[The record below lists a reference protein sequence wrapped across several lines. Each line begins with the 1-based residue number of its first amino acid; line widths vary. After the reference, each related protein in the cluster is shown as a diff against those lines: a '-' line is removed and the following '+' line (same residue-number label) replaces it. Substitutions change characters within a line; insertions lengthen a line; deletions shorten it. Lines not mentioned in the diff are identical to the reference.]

1 METMM
6 QGPILTQLGMA
17 GVFAAF
23 AWKLYKDQ
31 RTDAKRREEDAK
43 KREDEL
49 RKDARVRED
58 KLMSFLQ
65 DQAVTN
71 QRVADTLDRQADT
84 LGNINLRLCEL
95 EDN

>member
-1 METMM
+1 VDLSTLM
-6 QGPILTQLGMA
+6 PQLVIA

-23 AWKLYKDQ
+23 AFKLYKDQ
-31 RTDAKRREEDAK
+31 RADAVKREEDAQ

-71 QRVADTLDRQADT
+71 QRVADTLD
-84 LGNINLRLCEL
+84 NINLRLCEL